1 MTIFRNMNLFG
12 RGFFRSGV
20 GRTSFIFLLLLSLVL
35 ATLPRFVMA
44 QNAPPPPQTYGQTPD
59 NQPSDNQPTDDQAKN
74 QPPAQDGQA
83 PPYAQQTPEQLQ
95 RLVAPIALYPD
106 SLVAQ
111 ILAASTFPEEGVQ
124 A

>member
-1 MTIFRNMNLFG
+1 MTVFGNLNLFG
-12 RGFFRSGV
+12 HGFFRSGV
-20 GRTSFIFLLLLSLVL
+20 GRTSFVFLLSLDL
-35 ATLPRFVMA
+35 MCATLPRFVVA
-44 QNAPPPPQTYGQTPD
+44 QESPSAPPTYGQTPD
-59 NQPSDNQPTDDQAKN
+59 NQPSDKQPSDNQPTDDRANN

-111 ILAASTFPEEGVQ
+111 ILAASPF
-124 A
+124 

>member
-20 GRTSFIFLLLLSLVL
+20 GRTSFVFLLLLSLGL

-44 QNAPPPPQTYGQTPD
+44 QNAPPPPQTYGQTPENQPSDNQPSD
-59 NQPSDNQPTDDQAKN
+59 NQPSDNQPTDDQANN

-106 SLVAQ
+106 
-111 ILAASTFPEEGVQ
+111 
-124 A
+124 